1 MKRDAR
7 LLKRKA
13 VASLRRAAS
22 AFNSLDD
29 EGRHTSVL
37 LHLQHAF
44 EMLLKAGLH
53 ERGVPVIDRRTGQSI
68 GFKKCL
74 NLAPMHLGMGDE
86 DVGTLRAIDRLRD
99 DEAHYL
105 GFVSESILYVH
116 LRAGV
121 SIFDRLMTRIFHVSL
136 ADHLPARVL
145 PISTQP
151 PQDLD
156 FLIDEEYSQV
166 RELLRPG
173 HRRRS
178 DARARIRTL
187 LALEGHTVEDVELS
201 ETDVNRIER
210 AIRAGDSRDAVFPRL
225 AGLST
230 QTSGPEVTIKVL
242 TSRRE
247 GLPVRLIDAD
257 DPRDAA
263 AVREVDLQRK
273 YCFSRSRLAELV
285 GLSTPRS
292 AALRAELD
300 IDGDT
305 DCHHAFAFGNSVH
318 DCYSDAALQRMR
330 KAIEGGIDLDAV
342 WARHRSRPHRKP
354 SA

>member
-53 ERGVPVIDRRTGQSI
+53 QRGVPIVDRRTGQSI

-74 NLAPMHLGMGDE
+74 NIAPMHLGMRAE

-99 DEAHYL
+99 DESHFL
-105 GFVSESILYVH
+105 GLVSESILYVH

-121 SIFDRLMTRIFHVSL
+121 SIFDRLMAAVFGETL

-156 FLIDEEYSQV
+156 LLIDEEYSQV

-178 DARARIRTL
+178 EARGRIRTL
-187 LALEGHTVEDVELS
+187 LALEGHVVEEVEVREADVG
-201 ETDVNRIER
+201 RIES
-210 AIRAGDSRDAVFPRL
+210 AIRAGDTRDVVFPRL
-225 AGLST
+225 AGLSSRA
-230 QTSGPEVTIKVL
+230 SGLEVTIKVQ
-242 TSRRE
+242 TNRRE

-257 DPRDAA
+257 DPREAA

-273 YCFSRSRLAELV
+273 YCFSRTELANHVRLSA
-285 GLSTPRS
+285 PRS
-292 AALRAELD
+292 AALRAELG
-300 IDGDT
+300 IDGDP
-305 DCHHAFAFGNSVH
+305 DCHHAFAFGHSVH
-318 DCYSDAALQRMR
+318 DCYSDTALRRMR
-330 KAIEGGIDLDAV
+330 EAIDSGIDLDAV
-342 WARHRSRPHRKP
+342 WARHRSRPRRGTRI
-354 SA
+354 